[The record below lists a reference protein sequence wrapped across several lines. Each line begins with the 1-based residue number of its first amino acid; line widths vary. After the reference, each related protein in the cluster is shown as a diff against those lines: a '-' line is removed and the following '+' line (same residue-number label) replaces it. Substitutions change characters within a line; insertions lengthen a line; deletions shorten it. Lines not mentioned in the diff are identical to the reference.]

1 MTTSPSRKAII
12 TCAITGA
19 VHTPTMSP
27 ALPVTP
33 EQIVEASLGAAA
45 AGASV
50 IHLHARDP
58 ADGRPTPSADVFME
72 FLPEIHARTDA
83 VLNITTGGSTRM
95 TLEERLAAPM
105 RVKPELCSL
114 NLGSMNFVFS
124 QMAAKYNSW
133 KYEWEKA
140 YVEGSDD
147 VIFRNTYRDI
157 ERILRTLG
165 HEHGARFEYECY
177 DVGHLYTLADFADR
191 GIAKGPLFVQMIF
204 GVRGGIGADASHL
217 THMKRTADRLFGD
230 DYVFSVMAAGRH
242 QIPFATMSATM
253 GGSVRVG
260 LEDSLFIA
268 RRTLAESN
276 FQQVQKV
283 KHLLDEL
290 GIPVASPDDVRTM
303 LQLKGRSNVGF

>member
-1 MTTSPSRKAII
+1 MSQSVRPKAII

-33 EQIVEASLGAAA
+33 KEIVDASLAAA
-45 AGASV
+45 KAGASV

-58 ADGRPTPSADVFME
+58 ADGRPTPNPDVFMQ
-72 FLPEIHARTDA
+72 FLPEIHARSEA
-83 VLNITTGGSTRM
+83 IINITTGGSTRM
-95 TLEERLAAPM
+95 TLEERLAAPL

-124 QMAAKYNSW
+124 QMAAKYDDW
-133 KYEWEKA
+133 KYAWEKD

-147 VIFRNTYRDI
+147 VIFRNTFRDI
-157 ERILRTLG
+157 ERIIRLLG
-165 HEHGARFEYECY
+165 HEHGARFEFECY
-177 DVGHLYTLADFADR
+177 DVGHLYALADFAQR
-191 GIAKGPLFVQMIF
+191 NIAKPPFFVQMIF

-217 THMKRTADRLFGD
+217 THMKATADKLFGS

-242 QIPFATMSATM
+242 QIPFATQSATM

-276 FQQVQKV
+276 EQQVQKI
-283 KHLLDEL
+283 KRLLDEL
-290 GIPVASPDDVRTM
+290 GVEVATPDDVRAM
-303 LQLKGRSNVGF
+303 LELKGRENVAF

>member
-1 MTTSPSRKAII
+1 MSTIARPKAII

-19 VHTPTMSP
+19 VHTPSMSE

-33 EQIVEASLGAAA
+33 SQIVASSLGAAA
-45 AGASV
+45 AGAAV

-58 ADGRPTPSADVFME
+58 VDGRPTPNPDVFMQ
-72 FLPEIHARTDA
+72 FLPEIHAQCDA

-95 TLEERLAAPM
+95 TLEDRLAAPL

-124 QMAAKYNSW
+124 QMAQKYDKW
-133 KYEWEKA
+133 KHAWEKD

-147 VIFRNTYRDI
+147 VIFRNTFRDI
-157 ERILRTLG
+157 ERIIRLLG
-165 HEHGARFEYECY
+165 HEHGARFEFECY
-177 DVGHLYTLADFADR
+177 DVGHLYALADFAER
-191 GIAKGPLFVQMIF
+191 QIAKPPFFVQMIF
-204 GVRGGIGADASHL
+204 GVRGGIGADAAHL
-217 THMKRTADRLFGD
+217 THMKDTADKLFGS

-242 QIPFATMSATM
+242 QIPFATQSATM

-276 FQQVQKV
+276 EQQVRKI
-283 KHLLDEL
+283 KRLLDEL
-290 GIPVASPDDVRTM
+290 GIDVATPSDVRTM
-303 LQLKGRSNVGF
+303 LKLKGRSNVGF